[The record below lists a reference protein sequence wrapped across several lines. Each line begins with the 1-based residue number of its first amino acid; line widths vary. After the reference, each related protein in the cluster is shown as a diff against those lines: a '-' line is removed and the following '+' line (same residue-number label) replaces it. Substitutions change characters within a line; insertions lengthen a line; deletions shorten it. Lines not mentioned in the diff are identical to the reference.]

1 MFAFCLA
8 LGFIWRELHA
18 PKPFMNLRKLNA
30 RPRIIVVFAVYAA
43 ANLVFF
49 SVLTGLPTWLQVSL
63 HLTPFSSGVA
73 SFPISILG
81 VLITLVAGDAVY
93 ARRQQLVTASALVSM
108 CIGSVLMSV
117 LAPTMTLPIIIVDG
131 TKNRSKKYC
140 SLTCL
145 QRDKVRKYRTRQRAQ
160 LEQNRQHTLMTT
172 SVFSY
177 TIEEDVTTTRL
188 HS

>member
-1 MFAFCLA
+1 MVAIAYLIETCVA
-8 LGFIWRELHA
+8 NRVGICQAEGCG
-18 PKPFMNLRKLNA
+18 NL
-30 RPRIIVVFAVYAA
+30 F
-43 ANLVFF
+43 
-49 SVLTGLPTWLQVSL
+49 
-63 HLTPFSSGVA
+63 
-73 SFPISILG
+73 
-81 VLITLVAGDAVY
+81 
-93 ARRQQLVTASALVSM
+93 
-108 CIGSVLMSV
+108 
-117 LAPTMTLPIIIVDG
+117 VDG

-177 TIEEDVTTTRL
+177 TIEEDVTTTHVTTTRL